1 MNGVHDMG
9 GMDGF
14 GKIEVEANEPVFHE
28 KWEGRVMAMMRAM
41 GAAGAFNID
50 TMRYYFEILK
60 PDIYLACTYYQKWFL
75 GLQDMLLDKGFIT
88 DPELATG
95 HAAGPAKPL
104 KRGKFTLND
113 LERIMVRG
121 KYGREASAPARFKA
135 GDRVRARNMHPAT
148 HTRLP
153 RYTRGH
159 VGVVER
165 NLGCN
170 VFPDSSATEAGE
182 NPQWLYTVV
191 FDGVEL
197 WGPEADPTVKV
208 SIDAFE
214 PYLELVPPI

>member
-14 GKIEVEANEPVFHE
+14 GKVEAEPNEPMFHTR
-28 KWEGRVMAMMRAM
+28 WESRVLAMGPAM

-50 TMRYYFEILK
+50 MSRFYRESLP
-60 PDIYLACTYYQKWFL
+60 PDIYLAASYYQKWLL
-75 GLQDMLLDKGFIT
+75 GLEDLLVDKGFVGES
-88 DPELATG
+88 ELA
-95 HAAGPAKPL
+95 AGRASGPVKPL
-104 KRGKFTLND
+104 KKGKLRAD
-113 LERIMVRG
+113 DVERIMVRG
-121 KYGREASAPARFKA
+121 QFERKPQASAKFEP
-135 GDRVRARNMHPAT
+135 GDRVRAKNMHPAT

-165 NLGCN
+165 TLGCQ
-170 VFPDSSATEAGE
+170 VFPDSAAMELGE

-191 FDGVEL
+191 FDATEL
-197 WGPEADPTVKV
+197 WGPDADPTVKV

-214 PYLELVPPI
+214 PYLEPA

>member
-14 GKIEVEANEPVFHE
+14 GKVEAEADEPMFHE
-28 KWEGRVMAMMRAM
+28 QWEGRVLAMVRAM

-50 TMRYYFEILK
+50 ISRFYRESLP
-60 PDIYLACTYYQKWFL
+60 PDIYLACSYYQKWLL
-75 GLQDMLLDKGFIT
+75 GLEDLLIDKGFISSS
-88 DPELATG
+88 EVAAG
-95 HAAGPAKPL
+95 HASEPAKPL
-104 KRGKFTLND
+104 KRGKFTVD
-113 LERIMVRG
+113 DVERIMVRG
-121 KYGREASAPARFKA
+121 KFARPAPAPPRFKI
-135 GDRVRARNMHPAT
+135 GDRVRAKNIHPTT

-170 VFPDSSATEAGE
+170 VYPDSAATGAGE

-191 FDGVEL
+191 FDGAEL
-197 WGPEADPTVKV
+197 WGPDADPTTKI

-214 PYLELVPPI
+214 PYLEKA